1 MLIEI
6 SLCVL
11 VIIIALILIMAPQ
24 KKSMIGEPSDF
35 FDEAYFINLK
45 DHTKRLKNFKNR
57 SKSANLGNIVRFDA
71 VDTRDGKYEDYKDY
85 INENTLKRLRTTVNK
100 GIRKSHEDLQPGAVG
115 CYLSHLFLYE
125 KALKLGKKVIFVMED
140 DVDFVADFAKN
151 FKECM
156 KMVPDDFDIL
166 LLGWYNQ
173 GPTRVFNKFW
183 VKVSRFF
190 QTHAYIITKK
200 GMEKVLRFTNN
211 SIRMQIDALLSR
223 FSHKLNIYGLQ
234 KPLARQSSTDTIQLY
249 GIKSIPKNIMQTWKT
264 DMLPIQFKY
273 YQKTL
278 KEKNKSF
285 SYNLFTDKDVEVFME
300 TMPQKWK
307 TFYDNLPFFIQKLD
321 FFRYCVLF
329 QFGGFYADID
339 YECKESFEKDW
350 DYFHPNV
357 IVAPEEY
364 RWNIVKFRQMYP
376 DFETVSGLSFKGDE
390 PIIFLG
396 NYALLT
402 SEKSDA
408 MRRFI
413 DFLIQKYDDRNQ
425 NLFQMFDHQRY
436 VFYTTGPYILTEYFY
451 RFPADFMVIPRNESN
466 QNYQFGRYG
475 IHHPMGSWMQ
485 TKLSPPTGIKKDFT
499 FR

>member
-1 MLIEI
+1 M
-6 SLCVL
+6 
-11 VIIIALILIMAPQ
+11 
-24 KKSMIGEPSDF
+24 
-35 FDEAYFINLK
+35 
-45 DHTKRLKNFKNR
+45 
-57 SKSANLGNIVRFDA
+57 
-71 VDTRDGKYEDYKDY
+71 
-85 INENTLKRLRTTVNK
+85 
-100 GIRKSHEDLQPGAVG
+100 
-115 CYLSHLFLYE
+115 
-125 KALKLGKKVIFVMED
+125 KATP
-140 DVDFVADFAKN
+140 N
-151 FKECM
+151 
-156 KMVPDDFDIL
+156 DFDIL
-166 LLGWYNQ
+166 LLGYSNQ
-173 GPTRVFNKFW
+173 GSNKIINEFW

-190 QTHAYIITKK
+190 GTHAYIITKK
-200 GMEKVLRFTNN
+200 GMEKFLQLTNN
-211 SIRMQIDALLSR
+211 SIRMQIDAMLSR
-223 FSHKLNIYGLQ
+223 FSHILNIYGVRE
-234 KPLARQSSTDTIQLY
+234 KLAVQVSLGTIQIY
-249 GIKSIPKNIMQTWKT
+249 NVKSIPKNIMQTWKT
-264 DMLPIQFKY
+264 DMLPIQFQY

-278 KEKNKSF
+278 KEKNKNF

-350 DYFHPNV
+350 DYFYPNV

-364 RWNIVKFRQMYP
+364 RWNIVKFRQVYP
-376 DFETVSGLSFKGDE
+376 EFETVSGLSFKGDE
-390 PIIFLG
+390 PITFLG

-413 DFLIQKYDDRNQ
+413 DFLIKKYNDRNQ

-436 VFYTTGPYILTEYFY
+436 IFYTTGPYILTEYFY
-451 RFPADFMVIPRNESN
+451 RFPADFTVLPRDESN

-485 TKLSPPTGIKKDFT
+485 TKLS
-499 FR
+499 